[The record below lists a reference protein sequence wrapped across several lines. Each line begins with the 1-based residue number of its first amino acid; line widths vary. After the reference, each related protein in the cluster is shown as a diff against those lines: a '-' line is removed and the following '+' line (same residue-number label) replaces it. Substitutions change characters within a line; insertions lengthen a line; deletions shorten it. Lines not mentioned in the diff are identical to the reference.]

1 MVPVAVVAVVLSAVV
16 LPAVLATY
24 PEPVQ
29 PEDPGEADQ
38 ITDVRHECRELAV
51 EAVFRQQGQE

>member
-1 MVPVAVVAVVLSAVV
+1 MVLSAVV